1 MNPVR
6 KFTIICIGY
15 NDLEAL
21 KNPKW
26 SIGFNVNFLTG

>member
-6 KFTIICIGY
+6 KFIIVDFGTKVLDI
-15 NDLEAL
+15 L

-26 SIGFNVNFLTG
+26 SIGRDVNFLTG